1 MPECVYEFCYYCRR
15 TETFRW
21 SSQEKWGSPPFS
33 MPPPQWATTVS
44 TLFLGSFSVMEHILW
59 VPVTLWLEMQ
69 PQLCAPAL
77 LL

>member
-44 TLFLGSFSVMEHILW
+44 TLFLEPWSRL
-59 VPVTLWLEMQ
+59 
-69 PQLCAPAL
+69 APAVKRRML
-77 LL
+77 LLISRVCD